1 MSTGARQ
8 EQLDVLVLRTLA
20 SGPQHG
26 LGLARRLLQRSDG
39 ILDLNQGTLYTELLR
54 LEQRR
59 WITSRW
65 GLDDHKRQAKF
76 FQLTLRGWRRL
87 YGRHGFTVNTAQD
100 ERTTTGAVFQAT
112 DGKRFVIATADT
124 RSAAENL

>member
-39 ILDLNQGTLYTELLR
+39 ILDLNQGTLYPELLR

-87 YGRHGFTVNTAQD
+87 YGRHGFTGSAP
-100 ERTTTGAVFQAT
+100 RLSALP
-112 DGKRFVIATADT
+112 
-124 RSAAENL
+124 RSASVVLAATLLSPVSQDHGHV